1 MLIVCT
7 ARNPPPFCIPV
18 PVPYL
23 PPGLV
28 DLCIRLFD
36 ITVVEQK
43 LHVCMDMDTRID
55 KAPVLVST
63 STINYR

>member
-55 KAPVLVST
+55 KAPVLVSNFNN
-63 STINYR
+63 IL

>member
-55 KAPVLVST
+55 KAPVLVS
-63 STINYR
+63 NFNNKL